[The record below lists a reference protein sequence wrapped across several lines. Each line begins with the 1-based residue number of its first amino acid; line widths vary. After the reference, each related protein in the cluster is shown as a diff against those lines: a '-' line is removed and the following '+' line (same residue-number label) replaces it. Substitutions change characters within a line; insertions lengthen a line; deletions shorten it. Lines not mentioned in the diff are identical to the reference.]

1 MHPPEHVVLGS
12 VNHMFRL
19 NHTPLE
25 AMPQNEFIAISP
37 DPCPWF
43 TEGKGWQ
50 AVVHGNHL
58 RKRSKDVS
66 FVMAA
71 IKAALRAVQ
80 LLLGKFPD
88 LFRDH
93 PIPAEA
99 NLPQLLLQA
108 DLQPSPNRVGHS
120 RRTKQQVHHAEE
132 SFVAEV
138 NSKLKSL
145 LGETR
150 QFVQKDQGMLLRNL
164 HVKLKVYLAVELD
177 LSALLTESQGGGSVG
192 FSTA

>member
-1 MHPPEHVVLGS
+1 MCWAAS
-12 VNHMFRL
+12 D
-19 NHTPLE
+19 LE
-25 AMPQNEFIAISP
+25 
-37 DPCPWF
+37 
-43 TEGKGWQ
+43 
-50 AVVHGNHL
+50 
-58 RKRSKDVS
+58 RSKDVS

-138 NSKLKSL
+138 NSKLESL

>member
-1 MHPPEHVVLGS
+1 MI
-12 VNHMFRL
+12 R
-19 NHTPLE
+19 PLTSRCRRQDIGLFCILMCWAASDLE
-25 AMPQNEFIAISP
+25 
-37 DPCPWF
+37 
-43 TEGKGWQ
+43 
-50 AVVHGNHL
+50 
-58 RKRSKDVS
+58 RSKDVS

-138 NSKLKSL
+138 NSKLESL